1 MRLNANIT
9 ITSGTALNVA
19 TALGLDAAVPQYAS
33 RWTAQAL
40 HGGAGLVT
48 VFDGIKPR
56 GRVPALGVSGDVTEE
71 LQSASANDPG
81 GAYSDSFEADADN
94 QGDVDLSL
102 AWIDGANT
110 GDKVAV
116 SGNLRV

>member
-1 MRLNANIT
+1 MRINAIIT
-9 ITSGTALNVA
+9 ITSGTPVNVA
-19 TALGLDAAVPQYAS
+19 TALGLDATMPQWAS

-40 HGGAGLVT
+40 HGGSGLIT

-56 GRVPALGVSGDVTEE
+56 GRIPVLAASGDVTAE
-71 LQSASANDPG
+71 LMAASGTDPG
-81 GAYSDSFEADADN
+81 GQYSDTWDADADN
-94 QGDVDLSL
+94 QGDVDLSES
-102 AWIDGANT
+102 WIDGSNT